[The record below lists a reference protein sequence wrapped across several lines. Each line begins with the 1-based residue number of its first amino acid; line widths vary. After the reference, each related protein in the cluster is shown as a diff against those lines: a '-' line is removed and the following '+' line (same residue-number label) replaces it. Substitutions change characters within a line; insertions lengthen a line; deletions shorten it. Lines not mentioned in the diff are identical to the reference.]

1 MTNAATERPCAEAH
15 NAGSPACGRARR
27 PKTPLF
33 TAMELCHTRYSQ
45 LDIAR
50 AWPVSSRGTQ
60 LLTSVFD
67 PGAPKAPW
75 APAAVPSA
83 VASAVTPSRDVAA
96 RLSSP
101 SKRRTQIWDLHP
113 SLHCSI
119 IGTCL
124 SSGELRRLLARLK
137 VQGAETADDHDLHIL
152 GVLLAGRAKA
162 GAKHLQKALDR
173 RHQPSLN
180 QFAKAKDTA
189 AVAALWEEALGRGD
203 IPGAYWALLTHPAA
217 TDAMV
222 KDVFGKVHMLSHLVG
237 AANRADIRRLRQLE
251 EDNAALAA
259 KLERQQ
265 LQLRDGFTSRDESIR
280 RLSDMLARTV
290 SQEAVRPALAATE
303 DTRTLQDAL
312 AELDKRLAH
321 ETSRRERLEQ
331 RLASVAA
338 ALKDAERARRDAES
352 ELAAVRCELAGLE
365 SRLAPLQTEAAASSD
380 GLDLHG
386 LTVLYVGGRA
396 NQAPQLKGLVEST
409 KGRFLHHDGGIE
421 HSPNLLPGLV
431 SRADIAVFPVD
442 CVSHDAAAA
451 VKRVCRQLGK
461 RYIPLRTS
469 SLACLL
475 SGLSEMQPAPAPA
488 AVS

>member
-1 MTNAATERPCAEAH
+1 
-15 NAGSPACGRARR
+15 
-27 PKTPLF
+27 
-33 TAMELCHTRYSQ
+33 MELCHTRYSQ

-60 LLTSVFD
+60 LLTSVFE
-67 PGAPKAPW
+67 PGAPKSPW
-75 APAAVPSA
+75 APSAGHSA
-83 VASAVTPSRDVAA
+83 VASAVTPSRDVSA

-124 SSGELRRLLARLK
+124 SSGELRRLLVRLK
-137 VQGAETADDHDLHIL
+137 VQGAEIADDHDLHIL

-162 GAKHLQKALDR
+162 GAKHLHKALDR

-222 KDVFGKVHMLSHLVG
+222 KDVFGQVHMLSHLVG

-251 EDNAALAA
+251 EDNAALTA

-265 LQLRDGFTSRDESIR
+265 RQLRDGFTGRDETIR
-280 RLSDMLARTV
+280 RLNDMLARAVGQQPTPA
-290 SQEAVRPALAATE
+290 SFEAAE
-303 DTRTLQDAL
+303 DAKVVKDAL
-312 AELDKRLAH
+312 AELDRRLAH
-321 ETSRRERLEQ
+321 ETGRRERLER
-331 RLASVAA
+331 RLATASG
-338 ALKDAERARRDAES
+338 ALNEAERARLRAEGELTALHR
-352 ELAAVRCELAGLE
+352 ELAALE
-365 SRLAPLQTEAAASSD
+365 ARLGAPLQTEDGGWSD

-396 NQAPQLKGLVEST
+396 SQAPQLKGLVEST

-421 HSPNLLPGLV
+421 QNAALLPGLV

-451 VKRVCRQLGK
+451 VKRACRQLGK

>member
-1 MTNAATERPCAEAH
+1 
-15 NAGSPACGRARR
+15 
-27 PKTPLF
+27 
-33 TAMELCHTRYSQ
+33 
-45 LDIAR
+45 
-50 AWPVSSRGTQ
+50 VSSRGTQ
-60 LLTSVFD
+60 LLTRVFE
-67 PGAPKAPW
+67 PGGPKPSLVPGTW
-75 APAAVPSA
+75 APGTGQSSIAPAVSPARDAAA
-83 VASAVTPSRDVAA
+83 K
-96 RLSSP
+96 LSPP
-101 SKRRTQIWDLHP
+101 SKRRTQIWELHQ

-124 SSGELRRLLARLK
+124 SSAELRRLLVRLD
-137 VQGAETADDHDLHIL
+137 VQGAEAADDHDLHVL
-152 GVLLAGRAKA
+152 GVLLASRSKT
-162 GAKHLQKALDR
+162 GAKHLQKTLDR

-180 QFAKAKDTA
+180 QFAKAKDAA
-189 AVAALWEEALGRGD
+189 AVSAVWEEALGRGD

-217 TDAMV
+217 TDAIV

-251 EDNAALAA
+251 EDNASLTA

-265 LQLRDGFTSRDESIR
+265 RQLRDGFISRDESIR
-280 RLSDMLARTV
+280 RLNGMLARAV
-290 SQEAVRPALAATE
+290 SQDAVVPSLAATE
-303 DTRTLQDAL
+303 DAKAVKDAL
-312 AELDKRLAH
+312 AELDQRLAH

-331 RLASVAA
+331 RLASVSS
-338 ALKDAERARRDAES
+338 ALNEAERARAHAECELGTLHR
-352 ELAAVRCELAGLE
+352 ELAALE
-365 SRLAPLQTEAAASSD
+365 SRLGAPLPSEDGAAPD

-396 NQAPQLKGLVEST
+396 NQALQLKGLVEST

-421 HSPNLLPGLV
+421 HSAALLPGLV

-475 SGLSEMQPAPAPA
+475 SGLSGMQPAQESAAP
-488 AVS
+488 S

>member
-1 MTNAATERPCAEAH
+1 M
-15 NAGSPACGRARR
+15 
-27 PKTPLF
+27 
-33 TAMELCHTRYSQ
+33 
-45 LDIAR
+45 
-50 AWPVSSRGTQ
+50 
-60 LLTSVFD
+60 
-67 PGAPKAPW
+67 
-75 APAAVPSA
+75 
-83 VASAVTPSRDVAA
+83 ASALSPSRDVTA
-96 RLSSP
+96 RLAAP

-124 SSGELRRLLARLK
+124 SSGELRRLLVRLK

-152 GVLLAGRAKA
+152 GVLLAGRSKA

-265 LQLRDGFTSRDESIR
+265 LQLRDGFTSRDETIR
-280 RLSDMLARTV
+280 RLNDMLARAV
-290 SQEAVRPALAATE
+290 SQGATAASFETAE
-303 DTRTLQDAL
+303 DARVVKDTL
-312 AELDKRLAH
+312 AELDRRLAQ

-331 RLASVAA
+331 RLATASG
-338 ALKDAERARRDAES
+338 ALNEAGRARRRAEG
-352 ELAAVRCELAGLE
+352 ELAALHRELAALE
-365 SRLAPLQTEAAASSD
+365 ARLGAPLQSGDGGWSD
-380 GLDLHG
+380 GLDLRG

-396 NQAPQLKGLVEST
+396 NQAPQLKSLVEST

-421 HSPNLLPGLV
+421 HNAALLPGLV
-431 SRADIAVFPVD
+431 SRARA
-442 CVSHDAAAA
+442 
-451 VKRVCRQLGK
+451 
-461 RYIPLRTS
+461 
-469 SLACLL
+469 
-475 SGLSEMQPAPAPA
+475 
-488 AVS
+488 

>member
-1 MTNAATERPCAEAH
+1 M
-15 NAGSPACGRARR
+15 S
-27 PKTPLF
+27 L
-33 TAMELCHTRYSQ
+33 
-45 LDIAR
+45 
-50 AWPVSSRGTQ
+50 RGTQ
-60 LLTSVFD
+60 LLTNVFEPGD
-67 PGAPKAPW
+67 PKSPW
-75 APAAVPSA
+75 APAAGHSGMA
-83 VASAVTPSRDVAA
+83 AALSPSRDVAA
-96 RLSSP
+96 RLAAP

-124 SSGELRRLLARLK
+124 SSAELRHLLARLK
-137 VQGAETADDHDLHIL
+137 VQGAETADDHDLHVL
-152 GVLLAGRAKA
+152 GVLLAGRSKA
-162 GAKHLQKALDR
+162 GAKHLHKALDR

-180 QFAKAKDTA
+180 QFAKAKDAA
-189 AVAALWEEALGRGD
+189 AVAALWDDALGRGD

-251 EDNAALAA
+251 EDKAALTA
-259 KLERQQ
+259 KVERQQ
-265 LQLRDGFTSRDESIR
+265 RQLRNGFTSRDESIR
-280 RLSDMLARTV
+280 RLNDMLARAVGRDATTA
-290 SQEAVRPALAATE
+290 SFEASE
-303 DTRTLQDAL
+303 DARVVKDAL
-312 AELDKRLAH
+312 AELDRRLAH

-331 RLASVAA
+331 RLGTVSG
-338 ALKDAERARRDAES
+338 ALNDAERARQRAEG
-352 ELAAVRCELAGLE
+352 ELAALHQELATLE
-365 SRLAPLQTEAAASSD
+365 ARIGAPLQSEDGGWPD

-421 HSPNLLPGLV
+421 HNAALLPGLV

-451 VKRVCRQLGK
+451 VKRACRQMGK

-475 SGLSEMQPAPAPA
+475 SGLSEMQPAQASA